1 MWQKE
6 LNSRDGAWERICG
19 ERDPF
24 ILCSLMWSW
33 VEQLKEPV
41 ITKEDVDML
50 VDRRADAAEALF
62 LLEKG
67 QHQTILC
74 VLHCI
79 VNLQTIPVDVEE
91 AFLAHAIKAFTKVN
105 FDSENGPTV
114 YNTLKKIFKHTLEEK
129 RKMTKDGPKPGL

>member
-1 MWQKE
+1 
-6 LNSRDGAWERICG
+6 
-19 ERDPF
+19 
-24 ILCSLMWSW
+24 MWSW

-41 ITKEDVDML
+41 ITKADVDML
-50 VDRRADAAEALF
+50 VGRHAEATEALF

-79 VNLQTIPVDVEE
+79 VSLRTIPADLEE
-91 AFLAHAIKAFTKVN
+91 AVLTQAIKAFTKVN
-105 FDSENGPTV
+105 FDSENGPVV

-129 RKMTKDGPKPGL
+129 RKMTQGGPWPGVQ